1 MIRFEKSL
9 CFSEIN
15 MGRVSPFIRQTLCLQ
30 IMKYRLFISPDIQY
44 IISNNSEEQE
54 KSLCDKSGSL

>member
-1 MIRFEKSL
+1 MFLRNKHGQGFTIHL
-9 CFSEIN
+9 PNTI
-15 MGRVSPFIRQTLCLQ
+15 Q
-30 IMKYRLFISPDIQY
+30 IMEYRLFISPDIQY

>member
-1 MIRFEKSL
+1 MFLRNKHGQGFTIHPPNTMS
-9 CFSEIN
+9 
-15 MGRVSPFIRQTLCLQ
+15 T
-30 IMKYRLFISPDIQY
+30 SPDIQY

>member
-1 MIRFEKSL
+1 MFLRNKHGQGFTIHPPNTVYKLWNIDFL
-9 CFSEIN
+9 YLLI
-15 MGRVSPFIRQTLCLQ
+15 
-30 IMKYRLFISPDIQY
+30 IQY